1 VAPSSDSRT
10 NRKAADAEPERPP
23 PLAEVSRT
31 AMEQLEEL
39 LGQPAESVSS
49 CARGEDGGWH
59 LTVEVLELRRVPDTM
74 SLLASYEVDVD
85 HHGQLMGHRRTH
97 RYERGRADRR

>member
-1 VAPSSDSRT
+1 MAHSSDSRT
-10 NRKAADAEPERPP
+10 QGRSADAEPERPP
-23 PLAEVSRT
+23 PVAEVSRT
-31 AMEQLEEL
+31 AMEQLEQL
-39 LGQPAESVSS
+39 LNQPAETVSACS
-49 CARGEDGGWH
+49 RGEDGGWR

-85 HHGQLMGHRRTH
+85 RQGQLVGHRRTH

>member
-1 VAPSSDSRT
+1 MAQSSNSRSQG
-10 NRKAADAEPERPP
+10 KAADAEPRRPP
-23 PLAEVSRT
+23 PVAEVSRT
-31 AMEQLEEL
+31 AREQLSEL
-39 LGQPAESVSS
+39 LNQPAETVSA
-49 CARGEDGGWH
+49 CARNEDGGWR

-85 HHGQLMGHRRTH
+85 PDGYLVGHRRTH